1 MLKKFIPDYYFKSIY
16 EIPLSK
22 LYDDGVRLILTDL
35 DNTLISYLEKLPN
48 ENLIKWKNEVINKGF
63 ELIIVSNSK
72 KERVENFSKALGVDC
87 VKFSTKP
94 LKRGIKKAINKIS
107 KNKYNNNQIII
118 LGDQLM
124 TDILGGNR
132 CKINT
137 CLIKAIDKSSD
148 SFPTRC
154 NRKLENFIKN
164 KIKKKYPE
172 EYNLKLKELD

>member
-1 MLKKFIPDYYFKSIY
+1 MLKKFIPDYCFKSIY

-22 LYDDGVRLILTDL
+22 LYADGIRLILTDL
-35 DNTLISYLEKLPN
+35 DNTLISYLDAMPN
-48 ENLIKWKNEVINKGF
+48 DNLIKWRDEVIKTGF

-72 KERVENFSKALGVDC
+72 KDRVERFSKAFKVDC

-107 KNKYNNNQIII
+107 KNNYDNNQIII

-132 CKINT
+132 CKIKT
-137 CLIKAIDKSSD
+137 ALIEAIDKSSD

-154 NRKLENFIKN
+154 NRRLENFVKN
-164 KIKKKYPE
+164 RIKKKYPD
-172 EYNLKLKELD
+172 EYLKLKELD